1 MDVRASSRAPAACAE
16 FPNDNP
22 ALHGGAIWRSTEV
35 VGTLSCVVPVRVLVV
50 ETVVEPGATRTGP
63 VDLVA
68 FEAIETLEP
77 RDEAGNDDA
86 AIEIV
91 DDLDFS
97 DLDIEDGPSTLP
109 GDVTPS
115 DTQADDP
122 FARLVDVL
130 REAARALGA
139 DDRSLLCLRALF
151 GLARADAIAPAE
163 HATEAL
169 VAGQVLVRGAKGLAR
184 ANEFTGKVLA
194 WQGVLRGESEDFSAL
209 GPLEPLDEWAADVVA
224 RVIGNPARA
233 DGIRREL
240 RRRGVAAFGIVAD
253 AA

>member
-1 MDVRASSRAPAACAE
+1 MVSRGWERAPAACAE

-22 ALHGGAIWRSTEV
+22 ALHGGAIWRCTEV
-35 VGTLSCVVPVRVLVV
+35 VGTLSCVVPIRVPVV
-50 ETVVEPGATRTGP
+50 ETVVEPGPTQIRP

-68 FEAIETLEP
+68 FEAIEALEP
-77 RDEAGNDDA
+77 RDEAENDDA

-130 REAARALGA
+130 GDAARALGG
-139 DDRSLLCLRALF
+139 DDRSLICLRALF

-163 HATEAL
+163 HATQAL
-169 VAGQVLVRGAKGLAR
+169 LAGQVLVRGAKGLAP
-184 ANEFTGKVLA
+184 ANEFTSQVLA
-194 WQGVLRGESEDFSAL
+194 WQGVLRGESEDFGSL
-209 GPLEPLDEWAADVVA
+209 GPLDEWAADVVA
-224 RVIGNPARA
+224 RVVGNPARA